1 VCAGVER
8 SFSAMNRICNRLRQ
22 RLTDSHL
29 SQLMLISHEGPELL
43 SRQDLQEIAYY
54 WYRQSPR
61 RIQLPSLPVK
71 AVTNSEGNENVC
83 E

>member
-43 SRQDLQEIAYY
+43 SRQDLQEIAYF

-61 RIQLPSLPVK
+61 RIQLPIK
-71 AVTNSEGNENVC
+71 AVENSEENENVC